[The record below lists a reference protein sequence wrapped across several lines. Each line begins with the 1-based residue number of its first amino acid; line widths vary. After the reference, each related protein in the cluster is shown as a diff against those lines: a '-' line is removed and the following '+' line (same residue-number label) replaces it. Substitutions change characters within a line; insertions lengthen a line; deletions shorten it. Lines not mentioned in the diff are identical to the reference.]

1 MKKTKKELLKFF
13 LERLELW
20 DLFSAELRKFHTLF
34 GAPEWSCVDN
44 NLKFLLGSVDLM
56 EIDPKEF
63 RVLCGLSDSDYLT
76 RLMVN
81 EDLGSFTFAFAIVDL
96 CVYAGLD
103 GEDQRVWHNIP
114 DQASIMDI
122 VEKVYEVANA

>member
-34 GAPEWSCVDN
+34 GAPEWSCIDN
-44 NLKFLLGSVDLM
+44 NLDFLFGSVDLM

-63 RVLCGLSDSDYLT
+63 RVLARLKDKDYLT
-76 RLMVN
+76 QLMVN
-81 EDLGSFTFAFAIVDL
+81 EDLGAFTFAFAIADL
-96 CVYAGLD
+96 CVFAGLD
-103 GEDQRVWHNIP
+103 GEEQSVWHNIP
-114 DQASIMDI
+114 DPASIMDI
-122 VEKVYEVANA
+122 VEKVYDVANA